1 MKTLR
6 GITGISKES
15 VLLKE
20 TYFLVVKTD
29 LFSARK
35 GNLCF
40 KFLSSR
46 YFLKMLQKHG
56 MDSVVIGD
64 SNT

>member
-20 TYFLVVKTD
+20 AYFLVVRTE
-29 LFSARK
+29 LFSVRK

-46 YFLKMLQKHG
+46 YFLKMQQKHG